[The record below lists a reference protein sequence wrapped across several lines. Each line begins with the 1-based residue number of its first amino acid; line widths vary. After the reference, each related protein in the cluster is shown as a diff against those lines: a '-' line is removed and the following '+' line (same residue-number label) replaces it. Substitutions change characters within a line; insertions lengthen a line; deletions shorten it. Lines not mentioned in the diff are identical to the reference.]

1 MASREPL
8 PISRAVEEVTRLAK
22 AAGLKPVARDSI
34 AARVMSR
41 GGGSRR
47 RRNAPVAARPEIPRV
62 RRALGIVQADHT
74 PVDLIVVDE
83 ISRLPIGRPWV
94 TIIFDVASRA
104 VLGFHVTLEAPSATS
119 VAMALS
125 MACLPKTKW
134 LEALALDLDWPMCG
148 IPEVLHLDNAS
159 EFHGEALRRGC
170 ERYGI
175 QLQYRPPGQPHTGGH
190 IERYLG
196 TLMRR
201 IHGVP
206 GTTMSNVKERGT
218 YPSEKRA
225 TLSMRE
231 LEAWLTLEIAGRY
244 HHAIHCGIHMSPYV
258 AWTRALGGRP
268 LATPD
273 RPDKFVLDFLPVI
286 SRKIG
291 RSGFQ
296 IFHIRYWDPLLS
308 RLFTESQRTLVRYDP
323 RNLARVWV
331 PIPDRGE
338 YLAVP
343 YADLRRPPISQ
354 SEQEAAMREI
364 QASGRR
370 TANEDAIFST
380 VELQRKLID
389 RARRST
395 KARRM
400 LARRPDLPPLQPTQ
414 VPGSDSTVDYSK
426 PVIPYPSETW
436 SS

>member
-1 MASREPL
+1 
-8 PISRAVEEVTRLAK
+8 
-22 AAGLKPVARDSI
+22 
-34 AARVMSR
+34 
-41 GGGSRR
+41 
-47 RRNAPVAARPEIPRV
+47 
-62 RRALGIVQADHT
+62 
-74 PVDLIVVDE
+74 
-83 ISRLPIGRPWV
+83 
-94 TIIFDVASRA
+94 
-104 VLGFHVTLEAPSATS
+104 
-119 VAMALS
+119 MALS
-125 MACLPKTKW
+125 MACLPKTQW
-134 LEALALDLDWPMCG
+134 LGALGLDLDWPMRG
-148 IPEVLHLDNAS
+148 IPEVLHLDNAC

-170 ERYGI
+170 ERYGM

-218 YPSEKRA
+218 YQSEKRA

-244 HHAIHCGIHMSPYV
+244 HHAIHRGIHMSPYA

-268 LATPD
+268 LTSPD

-296 IFHIRYWDPLLS
+296 VFHIRYWDPLLS
-308 RLFTESQRTLVRYDP
+308 RLFTDPQRTLVRYDP

-364 QASGRR
+364 QATGRH

-389 RARRST
+389 RARGKTR
-395 KARRM
+395 ARRVR
-400 LARRPDLPPLQPTQ
+400 ARRPELPATPPTQ
-414 VPGSDSTVDYSK
+414 SPGSDSTIDYSR

-436 SS
+436 STQLKR

>member
-1 MASREPL
+1 
-8 PISRAVEEVTRLAK
+8 
-22 AAGLKPVARDSI
+22 
-34 AARVMSR
+34 
-41 GGGSRR
+41 
-47 RRNAPVAARPEIPRV
+47 
-62 RRALGIVQADHT
+62 
-74 PVDLIVVDE
+74 
-83 ISRLPIGRPWV
+83 
-94 TIIFDVASRA
+94 
-104 VLGFHVTLEAPSATS
+104 
-119 VAMALS
+119 
-125 MACLPKTKW
+125 
-134 LEALALDLDWPMCG
+134 
-148 IPEVLHLDNAS
+148 
-159 EFHGEALRRGC
+159 
-170 ERYGI
+170 
-175 QLQYRPPGQPHTGGH
+175 
-190 IERYLG
+190 
-196 TLMRR
+196 
-201 IHGVP
+201 
-206 GTTMSNVKERGT
+206 MSNVKERGN

-244 HHAIHCGIHMSPYV
+244 HHAIHRGIHMAPYA
-258 AWTRALGGRP
+258 AWSRALGGRRVA
-268 LATPD
+268 LPD
-273 RPDKFVLDFLPVI
+273 RPDKFALDFLPVI

-354 SEQEAAMREI
+354 SEQEAAIREI
-364 QASGRR
+364 QATGRR

-380 VELQRKLID
+380 IELQRKLID

-400 LARRPDLPPLQPTQ
+400 LARRPYLPPAQPTQ
-414 VPGSDSTVDYSK
+414 VPGSDSTIDYSK
-426 PVIPYPSETW
+426 PVVPYPSETW